1 MSLIRK
7 PYEIVVQPKIK
18 ALFYG
23 PAGFGKTTLGLS
35 APKPLLIDC
44 DGGVHR
50 INVAHRT
57 DTLQVSS
64 YNEVLAV
71 LNEDLSEYESI
82 VIDTGGKLLDYMAL
96 YVIARNPKLGKQ
108 NGALTLQGYG
118 EVKQEF
124 IAFCKL
130 CRRQNKHL
138 IFIAHRRTVTEGDD
152 IRYVPLFGGSNY
164 DSLVTELDLVGY
176 VEMNGNKRTITFNPT
191 SRNDGKNTCNLPA
204 VMELPVVVDAQGN
217 GLPNTFLTDSVIN
230 PYLANLHRSEELHK
244 QYLDVM
250 EQIKSELEMVNDANT
265 MNMFIANI
273 DKFAHVGSSKAA
285 SKSLITNKAK
295 ELGLLFNKQ
304 TKEYDQPAA

>member
-1 MSLIRK
+1 MTLIRK
-7 PYEIVVQPKIK
+7 PHEIVVQPKIK

-50 INVAHRT
+50 INVAHRV
-57 DTLQVSS
+57 DTLQVTS

-71 LNEDLSEYESI
+71 MNEDLHDYETI

-108 NGALTLQGYG
+108 NGALTLPGYG

-130 CRRQNKHL
+130 CASKNKHL
-138 IFIAHRRTVTEGDD
+138 VFIAHRRTLTEGDD
-152 IRYVPLFGGSNY
+152 TRYVPLFGGSNY

-204 VMELPVVVDAQGN
+204 VMELPIVVDEQGN

-230 PYLANLHRSEELHK
+230 PYLANLQKSEELHK
-244 QYLDVM
+244 HYLEVM
-250 EQIKSELEMVNDANT
+250 AQIKEELEMVNDADT
-265 MNMFIANI
+265 MNLFIANI
-273 DKFAHVGSSKAA
+273 DKFDHVGSSKAA
-285 SKSLITNKAK
+285 SKALITAKAK
-295 ELGLLFNKQ
+295 ELGLTFNAK
-304 TKEYDQPAA
+304 TKVYEPAA